1 MANLLLQSSVLLSKF
16 SSSPPPS
23 SSSSSSSF
31 SSLPCINIP
40 TKSTVQRLNNSKRSV
55 VLRAASIEKALND
68 LPGDV
73 DKVIDGVEKAL
84 TPTSEIKVKLLSIV
98 AGLNKGLAVN
108 VEDMEKADAAA
119 KELEAAGGTV
129 DISEDQEKLQGRW
142 KLVYS
147 SGFSSRTLGGS
158 HPGPPIGRLLPI
170 TLGQVFQRID
180 IFSKDFDNIVEL
192 QLGAPWPLPPIEAT
206 ATLEHKYELT
216 GSAKV
221 KIIFE
226 KTMVKT
232 SGNLSQLPLLEL
244 PRIPDAFRPSSRTG
258 SGEFEITY
266 LDADTRITRGDRGEL
281 RVFVKA

>member
-1 MANLLLQSSVLLSKF
+1 MASSLLQSSVLLSKF
-16 SSSPPPS
+16 SSSSSPS
-23 SSSSSSSF
+23 SSPSSSG
-31 SSLPCINIP
+31 SLPCINNIP
-40 TKSTVQRLNNSKRSV
+40 SKSSTVQRKRSV

-68 LPGDV
+68 LPADV

-98 AGLNKGLAVN
+98 AGLNKGLAASA
-108 VEDMEKADAAA
+108 EDMEKADAAA

-158 HPGPPIGRLLPI
+158 RPGPPIGRLLPI

-180 IFSKDFDNIVEL
+180 VFSKDFDNIVEL
-192 QLGAPWPLPPIEAT
+192 QLGTPWPLPPIEAT
-206 ATLEHKYELT
+206 ATLEHKFELT
-216 GSAKV
+216 GSNKV
-221 KIIFE
+221 KIVFD
-226 KTMVKT
+226 KTTVKT
-232 SGNLSQLPLLEL
+232 TGNLSQLPLLEV
-244 PRIPDAFRPSSRTG
+244 PQIPDSFRPSSRTG